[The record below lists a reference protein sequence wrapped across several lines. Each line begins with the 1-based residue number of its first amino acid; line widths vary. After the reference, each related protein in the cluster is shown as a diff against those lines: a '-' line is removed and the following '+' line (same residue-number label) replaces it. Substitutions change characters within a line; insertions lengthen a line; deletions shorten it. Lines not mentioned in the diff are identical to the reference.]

1 MGSELTD
8 QEWIDAL
15 NLAEA
20 KSNKRLLE
28 DLEILADREKK
39 FLEHPG
45 IDEESREII
54 VYNLATFASTI
65 ARIKMYLKIMES
77 IESK

>member
-65 ARIKMYLKIMES
+65 ARIKMYLKI
-77 IESK
+77 IESVESK